1 MAYTFSFWPI
11 IKRVYRFSWWQTT
24 VKLGGVFQ
32 LIHFNYVRWKN
43 FLSTG
48 NNFTEIQLDRNSTTL
63 IIGENGAGK
72 STILDAICFGLFGK
86 PFRNIKKGQL
96 LNSVN
101 ESNCV
106 VEVEFKVGGKD
117 VKVIRGIKPNKFEIY
132 INGKMYNQDA
142 NARDYQKYLEQQI
155 LKLNYRSF
163 TQVVIL
169 GSSTFVPFMQL
180 KARHRREVVEEI
192 LDIQIFSLMNMIL
205 KQRLKTIE
213 ADYRELDYKQS
224 LTSEKLKLKRKY
236 IQDLQDNRRKLI
248 EEKTLLVSI
257 NEEEVF
263 KKKRKIADLQDDIES
278 MHEKIS
284 NSTKITNQFDKLND
298 LNSQL
303 KTKHKSHKKLVK
315 FFEENEDCP
324 VCQQHIDEVYK
335 DTMISRENEKSDKL
349 TVGIKELADK
359 LEATKVKISVINE
372 VNQNIQSNNVEIA
385 KENSSIG
392 ELEKFNATLQ
402 TEVKQLEEGHVDQGD
417 HEQVESL
424 NEEFKMVSD
433 EKEKLRE
440 EKVYAEAARS
450 MLTDQGIK
458 TKIIKQYLPIMN
470 KLINTYLSSMEFY
483 VNFTLDEN
491 FDETIK
497 SRYRDDFTYASFSE
511 GEKMRIDL
519 ALLFTWRAVAK
530 MKNSTNTNLLIL
542 DEIFDSSLD
551 GTGTDEFLKILNT
564 LGDENVFVISHKQ
577 DALADKFRST
587 VKFEKIKNFSH
598 ISE

>member
-1 MAYTFSFWPI
+1 M
-11 IKRVYRFSWWQTT
+11 
-24 VKLGGVFQ
+24 
-32 LIHFNYVRWKN
+32 IHFKYVRWRN

-72 STILDAICFGLFGK
+72 STILDALCFGLFGK
-86 PFRNIKKGQL
+86 PFRNINKPQL

-101 ESNCV
+101 GSACV
-106 VEVEFKVGGKD
+106 VEVEFNIGKKE
-117 VKVIRGIKPNKFEIY
+117 VKVVRGIKPNVFEIY
-132 INGKMYNQDA
+132 VNGKLYNQDA

-169 GSSTFVPFMQL
+169 GSSTFIPFMQL

-205 KQRLKTIE
+205 KQKLKTID
-213 ADYRELDYKQS
+213 ADYRELDYKES
-224 LTSEKLKLKRKY
+224 LTSEKLKLKKKY
-236 IQDLQDNRRKLI
+236 IQDIQDNRRKLI
-248 EEKTLLVSI
+248 EEKTFLVNG
-257 NEEEVF
+257 NEEEIF
-263 KKKRKIADLQDDIES
+263 KKKRKIIELQDDTDC
-278 MHEKIS
+278 MHDKIS
-284 NSTKITNQFDKLND
+284 NSTKVIEQFDKLND

-324 VCQQHIDEVYK
+324 VCQQHIDGIYK
-335 DTMISRENEKSDKL
+335 ETMISRENGKSDKL
-349 TVGIKELADK
+349 TVGLKELADK
-359 LEATKVKISVINE
+359 LEATKVKINIINE

-402 TEVKQLEEGHVDQGD
+402 TEIKELQDGHVDKKD
-417 HEQVESL
+417 HKEVETL
-424 NEEFKMVSD
+424 NKEFKSISG
-433 EKEKLRE
+433 EKEKLRS

-458 TKIIKQYLPIMN
+458 TKVIKQYLPIMN
-470 KLINTYLSSMEFY
+470 KLINTYLTAMEFY

-491 FDETIK
+491 FNETIK
-497 SRYRDDFTYASFSE
+497 SRYRDEFTYASFSE

-587 VKFEKIKNFSH
+587 IRFEKVKNFSH
-598 ISE
+598 ISDG